1 MNRRGIARWRPPAL
15 LRSCGRV
22 GGGDVTVWLQ
32 PSGGCSW
39 IRRGCLCRI
48 DIEAG
53 YDDLGAGLQRDEHA
67 ARCEM
72 WP

>member
-1 MNRRGIARWRPPAL
+1 MNRALRAGARRHCW
-15 LRSCGRV
+15 RSCGRV